1 MNKDQVNDPS
11 CNALGQDN
19 NASNP
24 VNINLDTKTNDIT
37 VYEADAIGTGE
48 EYETNM
54 IKSTQEE
61 EYELN
66 MIKSTQEVEYS
77 EYKRPLIFNN
87 CIFKNAT
94 FN

>member
-54 IKSTQEE
+54 IKSTQE
-61 EYELN
+61 
-66 MIKSTQEVEYS
+66 VEYS

-87 CIFKNAT
+87 CVFKNAT